1 LKIGFLDKTECEYL
15 PNSNANEY
23 RLKIEATASI
33 GRMYKAMIDGYMQ
46 IREKQVLKNFI
57 RFEHIRE
64 E

>member
-1 LKIGFLDKTECEYL
+1 MVRIRIK
-15 PNSNANEY
+15 NRSNCKHPEDAQ
-23 RLKIEATASI
+23 
-33 GRMYKAMIDGYMQ
+33 AMIDGYMQ